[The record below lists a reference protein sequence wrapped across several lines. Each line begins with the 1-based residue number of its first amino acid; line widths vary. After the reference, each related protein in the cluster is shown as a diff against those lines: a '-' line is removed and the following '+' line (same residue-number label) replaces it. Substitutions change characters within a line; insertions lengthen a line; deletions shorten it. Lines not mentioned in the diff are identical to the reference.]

1 MILTNKIAVIYGAG
15 GSLGGAVAR
24 AFAREGARVFL
35 AGRTQSSLD
44 AVAKDILALG
54 GKAETAIVDAL
65 DEKAVT
71 DFTDAVVAKAG
82 TIDISYNAIG
92 WQDVQG
98 IPIVDM
104 SLSDFEQPIHAA
116 MRTQFLTAKA
126 VGKHMIK
133 QKAGV
138 ILSVSATPAGKA
150 YAFVGGFGPAC
161 SALEGFSRNLA
172 DELGPYGVR
181 VVGIRSAGSPDS
193 AVFLEA
199 LANENSGPE
208 PYNAIQGLIDDTMLK
223 KLPLMA
229 EIASTAVFLVSDMAS
244 GMTGTFANVTCG
256 TTRD

>member
-1 MILTNKIAVIYGAG
+1 MILTDKTAVIYGAG

-44 AVAKDILALG
+44 TVAKDILALG
-54 GKAETAIVDAL
+54 GKAETALVDAL
-65 DEKAVT
+65 DEKAIT

-82 TIDISYNAIG
+82 RIDISFNAIG
-92 WQDVQG
+92 LEDVQG
-98 IPIVDM
+98 IPIVEM
-104 SLSDFEQPIHAA
+104 SLKDFTQPIHVA
-116 MRTQFLTAKA
+116 MQTQFLTAKA
-126 VGKHMIK
+126 AGKHMIK
-133 QKAGV
+133 QKGGV
-138 ILSVSATPAGKA
+138 ILSISATPAGKA

-172 DELGPYGVR
+172 DELGPYGIR

-193 AVFLEA
+193 AVFLKAME
-199 LANENSGPE
+199 EEVKGPE
-208 PYNAIQGLIDDTMLK
+208 PYNAIQALIDDTMLK

-229 EIASTAVFLVSDMAS
+229 EIASTAVFLVSDQAS